1 MKPEINKWY
10 LLQETNLEKTIIK
23 ITYNEKNTDYYEG
36 NLYSEHR
43 KKSENMP
50 ITPRSFKEKVIK
62 ELTKEE
68 IFYFID

>member
-36 NLYSEHR
+36 NLYY
-43 KKSENMP
+43 ENGKELTNIP
-50 ITPRSFKEKVIK
+50 ITPRRFNEKILR
-62 ELTKEE
+62 ELMNEE
-68 IFYFID
+68 VFYSL